1 MRALKRILAASA
13 LVLAGSFN
21 ALAADKAI
29 IVMDASGSMWGQIDG
44 KTKIEIARETLG
56 TVLSTVPTDLE
67 LGLIAYGHREKGQCS
82 DIEEVVAVG
91 TGNRSQITDAVN
103 GFNPKGKTPLT
114 QAVRQA
120 AESLR
125 FTEDK
130 ATVILVTDGI
140 ETCEADPCAAAAELE
155 NAGIDFTAHVVGFGL
170 SEEEGQQVACLAN
183 NTGGDFILADNAD
196 ELGEALTKTV
206 VAPPPPPAPEFA
218 ILEGMEDGIDRPGSD
233 YRSFDLAAP
242 DPALCQATCRDEQ
255 QCVAWTFVKPGVQG
269 ESARCWL
276 KNPQPVQVANECCIS
291 GIFEKEVQA
300 QAAEVR
306 AVLTPGGPPVEGGR
320 WDVTRLDSNKTN
332 TSYPVVFQEELE
344 PGDYRIAFRIG
355 RIEKAI
361 DVSVTSSEPAA
372 GEIVLDAGVVSIEVA
387 YEEGAPKI
395 DDAAIRL
402 ETAQTNADTQYG
414 TYNSVVPAGPA
425 TIYVRSGRTEQT
437 FNVDVI
443 AGEAMARTLVLPA
456 GRVAATSTFTPGGE
470 NVPDARYRV
479 LEAKAS
485 LTGDRKLLDTQYGK
499 ADVILPPGDYLMEVT
514 SGRAV
519 GEAPFTV
526 NQNGLTEVVVSIDA
540 GVVAVSAPGARRIDI
555 LSAPNALTGRQDNL
569 QVAYDQNMQLVL
581 NSGTYIAKAE
591 IGEDKTIIEKEFTI
605 TAGQRTDVALP

>member
-1 MRALKRILAASA
+1 
-13 LVLAGSFN
+13 
-21 ALAADKAI
+21 
-29 IVMDASGSMWGQIDG
+29 
-44 KTKIEIARETLG
+44 
-56 TVLSTVPTDLE
+56 
-67 LGLIAYGHREKGQCS
+67 
-82 DIEEVVAVG
+82 
-91 TGNRSQITDAVN
+91 
-103 GFNPKGKTPLT
+103 
-114 QAVRQA
+114 
-120 AESLR
+120 
-125 FTEDK
+125 
-130 ATVILVTDGI
+130 
-140 ETCEADPCAAAAELE
+140 
-155 NAGIDFTAHVVGFGL
+155 
-170 SEEEGQQVACLAN
+170 
-183 NTGGDFILADNAD
+183 
-196 ELGEALTKTV
+196 
-206 VAPPPPPAPEFA
+206 
-218 ILEGMEDGIDRPGSD
+218 
-233 YRSFDLAAP
+233 
-242 DPALCQATCRDEQ
+242 
-255 QCVAWTFVKPGVQG
+255 
-269 ESARCWL
+269 
-276 KNPQPVQVANECCIS
+276 
-291 GIFEKEVQA
+291 
-300 QAAEVR
+300 
-306 AVLTPGGPPVEGGR
+306 
-320 WDVTRLDSNKTN
+320 
-332 TSYPVVFQEELE
+332 LE

-414 TYNSVVPAGPA
+414 TYNSVVSAGPA

-555 LSAPNALTGRQDNL
+555 LSAPSALTGRQDNL

>member
-291 GIFEKEVQA
+291 GIFEKKVQA

-555 LSAPNALTGRQDNL
+555 LSAPSALTGRQDNL